1 MHRNAQGRTEAHG
14 SAQNR
19 TGARRSTQELAG
31 TRSNAHRC
39 TGTHRS
45 ARDRPE
51 ARTVARRSARDPP
64 GEHTGPHRSAR
75 DRPEGHTG
83 PHREAQQRLSGLLQQ
98 AVGVSLTQRIL
109 VWKLSL
115 RALCNGNRSGN
126 PFARALPLEVWSL
139 LSCPGLPLPDRTPL
153 PRILGAAQRVAS
165 GMMPTP
171 TARSLLGSPIPTS
184 GP

>member
-126 PFARALPLEVWSL
+126 PFARALPLELCAVGVGVRSRWCMPGSVTSSL
-139 LSCPGLPLPDRTPL
+139 VADRRGRRLIAPI
-153 PRILGAAQRVAS
+153 RIKQG
-165 GMMPTP
+165 PTCR
-171 TARSLLGSPIPTS
+171 TIF
-184 GP
+184 